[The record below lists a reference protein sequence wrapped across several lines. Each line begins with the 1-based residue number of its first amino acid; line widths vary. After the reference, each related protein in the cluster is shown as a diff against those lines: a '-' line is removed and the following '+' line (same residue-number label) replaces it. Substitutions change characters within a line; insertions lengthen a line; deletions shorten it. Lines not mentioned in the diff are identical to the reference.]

1 MISPIN
7 QSMIKSQL
15 ILVLLDHAVIDA
27 NSQEMTKQELYWQ
40 ILIERAMAMALVER
54 DQESNLTLASHL
66 KMVNLLIS

>member
-40 ILIERAMAMALVER
+40 ILIEIAMAMALVER

-66 KMVNLLIS
+66 KMVNLPIS